1 LDCYRQALAAMNM
14 KAESLWIYFAL
25 GGGLVRID
33 LSSAANMAGN
43 LLAEGIKQ
51 RSLQSESQE

>member
-1 LDCYRQALAAMNM
+1 LDCYRQTLAAMNM
-14 KAESLWIYFAL
+14 KTDSLWIYFAL
-25 GGGLVRID
+25 GGGLIRID
-33 LSSAANMAGN
+33 LTSAANMADN

>member
-1 LDCYRQALAAMNM
+1 M
-14 KAESLWIYFAL
+14 KSDSLWIYFAL
-25 GGGLVRID
+25 GGGLVRVD
-33 LSSAANMAGN
+33 LSLTANTAGN